1 VADSEEHLWDVLG
14 APGENVPRLLHSGE
28 EWNGQPYVYVDDSGI
43 DLVAG
48 TSERPDQGI
57 SVNSDYGTQ
66 VTGPF
71 SMSDMPQNIAV
82 ANGYYRLNPALL
94 ACIGSSSALP
104 IPTLVWGT
112 PKILQSKNDMSAL
125 GKGLG
130 I

>member
-1 VADSEEHLWDVLG
+1 MLG
-14 APGENVPRLLHSGE
+14 APGENAPRLLHSGE
-28 EWNGQPYVYVDDSGI
+28 EWNGQPYAYLDDSGI

-48 TSERPDQGI
+48 SSERPDQGI
-57 SVNSDYGTQ
+57 SINSDYGTQ

-82 ANGYYRLNPALL
+82 AQGYYTLNPMLL
-94 ACIGSSSALP
+94 STIGSSSALP

-112 PKILQSKNDMSAL
+112 PKILQSKNDMSSL
-125 GKGLG
+125 GAGLG